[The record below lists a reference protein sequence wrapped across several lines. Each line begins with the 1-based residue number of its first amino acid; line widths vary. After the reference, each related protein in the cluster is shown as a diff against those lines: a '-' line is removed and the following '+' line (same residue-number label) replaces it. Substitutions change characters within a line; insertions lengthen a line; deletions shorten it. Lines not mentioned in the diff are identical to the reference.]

1 MSHQPFEMWL
11 LSGAT
16 LEKNQNY
23 QLKEH
28 LKTCK
33 TCSKLAC
40 NLTRV
45 EFQLNT
51 ATLVQ
56 PRAGFA
62 KRFQASLPF
71 RQAARQRRQVWSIII
86 SGLSIGMAIYILS
99 ILPDI
104 SSLSIGTIAASL
116 VNNSLSFIATLLH
129 IRQISGYILMGI
141 PPVVPLAVWISLT
154 TVFCILSL
162 IWVLALGRILAPKG
176 EKA

>member
-16 LEKNQNY
+16 LDKNQNH
-23 QLKEH
+23 QLQEH
-28 LKTCK
+28 LKNCK
-33 TCSKLAC
+33 PCSKLAC
-40 NLTRV
+40 NLTRI
-45 EFQLNT
+45 EYQLNT
-51 ATLVQ
+51 APLVQ

-62 KRFQASLPF
+62 KRFQTSLPI
-71 RQAARQRRQVWSIII
+71 RKAARQRRQTWSIII
-86 SGLSIGMAIYILS
+86 SGLSIGVAIYIYH
-99 ILPDI
+99 ILPDLAN
-104 SSLSIGTIAASL
+104 LSIGAILSSL
-116 VNNSLSFIATLLH
+116 VNNSLSLVASLLR
-129 IRQISGYILMGI
+129 IRQISSYVMMGI